1 MNLAQET
8 GVHSTF
14 ISFVILIVN
23 VICKKVWKIFIWA
36 KLVFYSVS
44 VLTDCICKS
53 RLYRNVSRLKIIKGG
68 SNVTLMCKYN
78 I

>member
-8 GVHSTF
+8 DIHSTF
-14 ISFVILIVN
+14 ISFVTLIEN
-23 VICKKVWKIFIWA
+23 VICKKVWKIFVWT
-36 KLVFYSVS
+36 KLVFYSAS

-68 SNVTLMCKYN
+68 SNVTLMCKDN